1 MSLLDFGTIMK
12 YFTDETT
19 DEDRRELFQEVA
31 LMVLARA
38 TSSDTNI
45 RSVEV
50 TAVQQVLKEITG
62 EEISEPDIRIA
73 AKSEAFERQPLEKYL
88 AKVGPKLSRSDRIT
102 IVRSLARV
110 IQSDERISTF
120 EIDYVDS
127 TVNALGATPSEIIG
141 LSAAD

>member
-12 YFTDETT
+12 YFSDETT
-19 DEDRRELFQEVA
+19 DEDRRELFKEVA

-45 RSVEV
+45 RCVEV
-50 TAVQQVLKEITG
+50 TSVQQVLKEITG
-62 EEISEPDIRIA
+62 DDFSESDIRIA

-88 AKVGPKLSRSDRIT
+88 SKVGPKLSRGDRII

-120 EIDYVDS
+120 EIDYVDNV
-127 TVNALGATPSEIIG
+127 VNALGATPSEIIG
-141 LSAAD
+141 LTARE